1 MVDEAVRR
9 MEAGKLLLLE
19 DSSVDAELIEDQ
31 LSRISPPP
39 LVTRAVGKASF
50 IEALEKQPFDI
61 ILADFSLPDF
71 DGMAALDVVMQTR
84 PDTPFIF
91 VSGVLGEDAAID
103 AFRRGATDYVLKQ
116 RLVRLP
122 SAVER
127 ALAEARE
134 KQERKRAELHKELLV
149 RELSHR
155 VKNTMAM
162 VISII
167 RRTAKGSTSIEDY
180 QERLVARVSSLAES
194 HALLFQSNWGETD
207 LRDVVKRAIEP
218 HNVFASRVEL
228 DGPDGVHVS
237 PKSAL
242 ALGMILHE
250 LATNAQKYGSLSG
263 ANGQVEVFWKKLR
276 DADGRNR
283 VDLRWQES
291 GGPPVSAPKETGFG
305 TTLIT
310 KGAQYELQAES
321 EIRYDRGGLKYQ
333 VLFPLD

>member
-1 MVDEAVRR
+1 MMDER
-9 MEAGKLLLLE
+9 MLPNGACELLMLE
-19 DSSVDAELIEDQ
+19 DSSVDAELIEEQ
-31 LSRISPPP
+31 LSRISPRP
-39 LVTRAVGKASF
+39 VITRAVGKASF
-50 IEALEKQPFDI
+50 IEALETRRFDI

-71 DGMAALDVVMQTR
+71 DGMAALDLASQMM
-84 PDTPFIF
+84 PDVPFIF
-91 VSGVLGEDAAID
+91 VSGVLGEDAAIE

-116 RLVRLP
+116 RLVRLS

-134 KQERKRAELHKELLV
+134 RQERKRAELHKELLV

-180 QERLVARVSSLAES
+180 QARLVSRVSALAGS

-207 LRDVVKRAIEP
+207 LGDVVRRAIEP
-218 HNVFASRVEL
+218 HNTFASRVHL
-228 DGPDGVHVS
+228 DGPDGVYVP

-242 ALGMILHE
+242 SLGMILHE
-250 LATNAQKYGSLSG
+250 LVTNAQKYGSLSG
-263 ANGQVEVFWKKLR
+263 AQGKVDVTWEKVGKAD
-276 DADGRNR
+276 DAR
-283 VDLRWQES
+283 VALRWCES
-291 GGPPVSAPKETGFG
+291 GGPPVSAPQDAGFG

-310 KGAQYELQAES
+310 QGAEYELHAES
-321 EIRYDRGGLKYQ
+321 EILYENTGLKYR
-333 VLFPLD
+333 VVFPLN